1 MRKSAN
7 SAHMLLYGLV
17 KEYNIIIFQKL
28 LILLAV
34 LHKLT
39 QVVANGVWL
48 ICQLK
53 MKVTHLVNKYIIHHV
68 HLLLYTGK
76 NGKVRYIPRLL
87 L

>member
-1 MRKSAN
+1 MRKSTN
-7 SAHMLLYGLV
+7 SARMLLYGLV
-17 KEYNIIIFQKL
+17 KENNIQKL

-53 MKVTHLVNKYIIHHV
+53 MKVTHLVNKYIIHQV
-68 HLLLYTGK
+68 MYT
-76 NGKVRYIPRLL
+76 RYYIQEKKW
-87 L
+87 